1 MVNFKLVFLAS
12 GLCSSNFLHQESFS
26 VIQVHLE
33 VHLPGLYWLCACVRW
48 RLYLWA
54 GALCVHL
61 VLFKWHTDSIT
72 GSIFACAIPWEGSF
86 CKSPISA
93 TTFVICSWDVCIAI
107 FGNVMLMS
115 RSKTETVFQG
125 CLTPGQLTLILAMP
139 HFGLDVIYVQIALN
153 DSKTRSLGTNRWL
166 L

>member
-1 MVNFKLVFLAS
+1 MFSLRRVFAVQT
-12 GLCSSNFLHQESFS
+12 SSTKRVF
-26 VIQVHLE
+26 
-33 VHLPGLYWLCACVRW
+33 
-48 RLYLWA
+48 RLYKFIWKCTCPGYIGCA
-54 GALCVHL
+54 HAYGERCTSG
-61 VLFKWHTDSIT
+61 FKWHTDSIT
-72 GSIFACAIPWEGSF
+72 VSTFACAIPWEGSF

-93 TTFVICSWDVCIAI
+93 TTFVIWSWDFCIAI

-115 RSKTETVFQG
+115 RSKTETVFHG